1 MKKHFLSAFAA
12 AAFLGALALP
22 AAAQNVAIVN
32 GKPVPQ
38 SRVDALTQQV
48 EASGQKITPEITAQI
63 KNEVIA
69 REVFMQEAQKRGLDT
84 TQEFKNQMELAR
96 QTILIRDLFADF
108 QKKNPVTD
116 AEVKAAYD
124 KFVAANSG
132 QEYHAHHILV
142 KTEAQANAII
152 AQLKKGAKFEDLA
165 KKSSIDTASGAKG
178 GDLGWA
184 NADSYVKPFS
194 DAMVKLKKGQYTETP
209 IQTQYGYHIIRL
221 DDVRAAKLPTLDE
234 VKPQIV
240 QQLEQQKLAKF
251 EEDLRAKAKIE

>member
-1 MKKHFLSAFAA
+1 MKKYFLSAFAA

-38 SRVDALTQQV
+38 SRVDALTKEV
-48 EASGQKITPEITAQI
+48 EASGQKITPEIAAQI
-63 KNEVIA
+63 KTEVIA
-69 REVFMQEAQKRGLDT
+69 REVFMQEAQKRGLDAT
-84 TQEFKNQMELAR
+84 PEYKDQMELAR
-96 QTILIRDLFADF
+96 QTVLIRDLFADF

-116 AEVKAAYD
+116 AEIKATYD
-124 KFVAANSG
+124 KYVAANSG

-142 KTEAQANAII
+142 KTEAQADAII

-165 KKSSIDTASGAKG
+165 KKLSIDTGSGANG

-184 NADSYVKPFS
+184 NAGSYVKPFS
-194 DAMVKLKKGQYTETP
+194 DAMIALKKGQTTDVP
-209 IQTQYGYHIIRL
+209 VKTQYGYHIIRL

-240 QQLEQQKLAKF
+240 KQLEQQKLAKF

>member
-1 MKKHFLSAFAA
+1 
-12 AAFLGALALP
+12 
-22 AAAQNVAIVN
+22 
-32 GKPVPQ
+32 
-38 SRVDALTQQV
+38 
-48 EASGQKITPEITAQI
+48 
-63 KNEVIA
+63 
-69 REVFMQEAQKRGLDT
+69 
-84 TQEFKNQMELAR
+84 
-96 QTILIRDLFADF
+96 IRDLFADF

-165 KKSSIDTASGAKG
+165 KKSSIDTGSGANG

-184 NADSYVKPFS
+184 NAGSYVKPFS
-194 DAMVKLKKGQYTETP
+194 DAMIALKKGQTTQVP
-209 IQTQYGYHIIRL
+209 VKTQYGYHIIRL

-240 QQLEQQKLAKF
+240 KQLEQQKLAKF